1 MSITLIIVIII
12 ALVSFAGFNNEE
24 LRNKLLLWPKRMDS
38 PGEYYRFLT
47 CGFVHSDYMHLIF
60 NMLALYSF
68 GDAVEAYFGMIGLPY
83 YLFPLLFLSAIVAS
97 SIPSFFRHKNN
108 AYYRSLGASGG
119 VSAVVFAAIYFAPW
133 NKVILFIFPVPG
145 IILAVAYL
153 AYSYYMDKKGNDNIG
168 HDAHF
173 SGAVYGFLFTLIFD
187 PTHGRIFIDALM
199 HPSF

>member
-1 MSITLIIVIII
+1 MSFTLIIVVIIS
-12 ALVSFAGFNNEE
+12 LVSLAGFNNED
-24 LRNKLLLWPKRMDS
+24 LRSKLLLWPKRMDG

-68 GDAVEAYFGMIGLPY
+68 GEAVEMYFGMLQLPV
-83 YLFPLLFLSAIVAS
+83 YLFPVLFLSGIVAS
-97 SIPSFFRHKNN
+97 SIPSYMRHKNN

-133 NKVILFIFPVPG
+133 NKIILFVFPIPG
-145 IILAVAYL
+145 IILAITYVI
-153 AYSYYMDKKGNDNIG
+153 YSAYMDKKGNDNIG
-168 HDAHF
+168 HDAHLW
-173 SGAVYGFLFTLIFD
+173 GAVYGFLFTLVFE
-187 PTHGRIFIDALM
+187 PSHGKLFIDALM